1 MDNAKDQVVTSV
13 WRTLR
18 WTFGL
23 IPIAAGAD
31 KFFNLLT
38 YWPKYVAP
46 LLSGL
51 STPPMRPTATVV
63 PTPVARMFVGYTFAA
78 SAYIVVCV
86 ALTRPPVTAAIRI
99 TATIAVSHQARL
111 PGGGK
116 VRVAGRRPATGGDV
130 RWSFVFD
137 AGLDPDDPGLRAQA
151 EQILEDLRRQTG
163 L

>member
-46 LLSGL
+46 LFSHLSPLSPQGL
-51 STPPMRPTATVV
+51 MY
-63 PTPVARMFVGYTFAA
+63 VAGLIEIVAGLAILLSPWTRTFA
-78 SAYIVVCV
+78 YVV
-86 ALTRPPVTAAIRI
+86 AAWL
-99 TATIAVSHQARL
+99 AGIAVNLLAGGYYDIAVRDLAMAVAAFSFARL
-111 PGGGK
+111 SAVV
-116 VRVAGRRPATGGDV
+116 VRH
-130 RWSFVFD
+130 
-137 AGLDPDDPGLRAQA
+137 GLR
-151 EQILEDLRRQTG
+151 TG
-163 L
+163 RLVPAHTSA